1 MDTTMLIPM
10 LERLGWTSLQTVLLV
25 ALVYG
30 LCRALPSLSAATRC
44 RLWWLVSLQAV
55 LGLFWSQPL
64 QLAWLPAPQAVAM
77 TATDVAADIVYPLA
91 PEASAQLLAAMPL
104 PAAEVPAVAWWA
116 VALSALWLSGVLVMA
131 LRTFGEWR
139 RCRALLAA
147 AYPCEDEALVQAL
160 QLASDAHGV
169 RGAPRLWMSTQV
181 EAPQL
186 VGPFRPVLLLPAG
199 DNVLQ
204 GDALDLALTHELQHL
219 QRRDLQ
225 WGLLP
230 ALAQHLFFFHPLLRL
245 SVREYA
251 QAREEAVDAAVV
263 GQHGASRQAYG
274 RLLLQLGVAPQPHL
288 GVASAAPSTT
298 SLKRRLL
305 SLQSHRSCPRLLA
318 VALTAVVVVV
328 GVAPMRL
335 VAAPVPPA
343 PPAPPAAPKAVV
355 PPPPKAPE
363 APPAPASA
371 ARVPAEPVAPAPPA
385 EPADMEEPSGPDDAD
400 AAYVDDAAGMDEDH
414 DGTTTTSSITTYG
427 RLDLGKSPRE
437 AFVLVDGDSTF
448 ANGGMDDVMVAR
460 RQLGKGPAL
469 WFRQGDKRYVVRDPM
484 LIQSLQRAY
493 AGAADLGRQQSE
505 LGRQQSALGRQQGDL
520 GKQMGEMGRL
530 QGEEARRLA
539 LAAAEAA
546 RSAMAA
552 HDINREAA
560 AEAAKAARGATNDA
574 AVAREAAREA
584 AAEARRAM
592 QEVDNET
599 ARAAVSHQFLDRG
612 FVGGPAGEGVQR
624 LRFAF
629 VRGIGHGRWRGIVGG
644 AAAGMTAGGQ
654 GQDGEQDQGIE
665 AHRRAP
671 GVDGGGSVAAAT
683 VRPRQGL
690 LPDQRQR
697 LALALLLVHQSLQ
710 QQGQRHH
717 ILMVVV
723 GHPAQVHRVAAAQE
737 AQPCAGR
744 FRAGQVVLAHYAQ
757 QLALDGGQPAVLP
770 GAAIAATG
778 GVEQVHMVQR
788 GDRIAL
794 ARQPV
799 ARLQQRRI
807 VAAAVVAAEHG
818 GGLQPTG
825 EGGQHRFFRS
835 HGGHQQLADAQAFAT
850 LRAHVPVGRADHEG
864 TRAGATGQAGGLGIK
879 EQQVARSYVLVLA
892 LGEGQ

>member
-77 TATDVAADIVYPLA
+77 TATDVAADLVYPLV
-91 PEASAQLLAAMPL
+91 PEASAQLLATMPMTA
-104 PAAEVPAVAWWA
+104 PDVPAVAWWA
-116 VALSALWLSGVLVMA
+116 VALAALWASGVLLTA
-131 LRTFGEWR
+131 LRTFSEWR

-169 RGAPRLWMSTQV
+169 RPAPRLWMSTQV
-181 EAPQL
+181 DSPQL

-199 DNVLQ
+199 DNALQ

-288 GVASAAPSTT
+288 GVASAAPSAT

-305 SLQSHRSCPRLLA
+305 SLQSRRSCPRLLA
-318 VALTAVVVVV
+318 VALTAIVVVV

-343 PPAPPAAPKAVV
+343 PSAPPAAPKAVV
-355 PPPPKAPE
+355 PT
-363 APPAPASA
+363 PPAPKVPPAPPMSA
-371 ARVPAEPVAPAPPA
+371 RAPAVPVAPAPPA
-385 EPADMEEPSGPDDAD
+385 DFEELSGPDDAD
-400 AAYVDDAAGMDEDH
+400 VAVDVDVDVDPGI
-414 DGTTTTSSITTYG
+414 DGGRSTSRSSSITTYG
-427 RLDLGKSPRE
+427 RLDLGTSPPQ

-448 ANGGMDDVMVAR
+448 ANGGIDDVTLAR
-460 RQLGKGPAL
+460 KQLGKGPAL
-469 WFRQGDKRYVVRDPM
+469 WFRQGSERYIVRDPM

-493 AGAADLGRQQSE
+493 AGASDLGQQQSA
-505 LGRQQSALGRQQGDL
+505 LGRQQSALGRQQSAL

-530 QGEEARRLA
+530 QGEEARRIA
-539 LAAAEAA
+539 LVAVEAA
-546 RSAMAA
+546 RSAMSA

-560 AEAAKAARGATNDA
+560 AEAAKAARGATSDA

-592 QEVDNET
+592 QEARSQAAQSSRTRDMNRLASQQAELASRQAALGSQQAALGERQAQVH
-599 ARAAVSHQFLDRG
+599 ARAAQQAQLVIAR
-612 FVGGPAGEGVQR
+612 
-624 LRFAF
+624 
-629 VRGIGHGRWRGIVGG
+629 
-644 AAAGMTAGGQ
+644 
-654 GQDGEQDQGIE
+654 
-665 AHRRAP
+665 
-671 GVDGGGSVAAAT
+671 
-683 VRPRQGL
+683 
-690 LPDQRQR
+690 
-697 LALALLLVHQSLQ
+697 ALAS
-710 QQGQRHH
+710 GT
-717 ILMVVV
+717 
-723 GHPAQVHRVAAAQE
+723 AE
-737 AQPCAGR
+737 
-744 FRAGQVVLAHYAQ
+744 
-757 QLALDGGQPAVLP
+757 
-770 GAAIAATG
+770 
-778 GVEQVHMVQR
+778 
-788 GDRIAL
+788 
-794 ARQPV
+794 
-799 ARLQQRRI
+799 RL
-807 VAAAVVAAEHG
+807 
-818 GGLQPTG
+818 
-825 EGGQHRFFRS
+825 
-835 HGGHQQLADAQAFAT
+835 
-850 LRAHVPVGRADHEG
+850 
-864 TRAGATGQAGGLGIK
+864 
-879 EQQVARSYVLVLA
+879 
-892 LGEGQ
+892 

>member
-30 LCRALPSLSAATRC
+30 VCRALPSLSAATRC

-77 TATDVAADIVYPLA
+77 SATDVAADMVYPLA
-91 PEASAQLLAAMPL
+91 PEVSAQLLAAMPM
-104 PAAEVPAVAWWA
+104 PAADVPAVAWWA
-116 VALSALWLSGVLVMA
+116 VALAALWLSGVLLMA
-131 LRTFGEWR
+131 WRTFGEWR
-139 RCRALLAA
+139 QCRALLAA
-147 AYPCEDEALVQAL
+147 AYPCQDEALVQAL
-160 QLASDAHGV
+160 QLASEAHGV
-169 RGAPRLWMSTQV
+169 RPAPRLWMSTQV
-181 EAPQL
+181 DSPQL

-199 DNVLQ
+199 DNALQ

-298 SLKRRLL
+298 SLKRRLM
-305 SLQSHRSCPRLLA
+305 SLQPRRACPRILA
-318 VALTAVVVVV
+318 MALTAVVLVV

-355 PPPPKAPE
+355 PPPPKAPK
-363 APPAPASA
+363 APPAPPSS
-371 ARVPAEPVAPAPPA
+371 ARVPAVPVAPAPPA
-385 EPADMEEPSGPDDAD
+385 EPAEVEALSGPDDAD
-400 AAYVDDAAGMDEDH
+400 VAVDVDADVDVDTGMH
-414 DGTTTTSSITTYG
+414 SQHTTSRTTSITTYG
-427 RLDLGKSPRE
+427 RLDLGKSPPQ

-448 ANGGMDDVMVAR
+448 ANGGMDDVTVAR

-484 LIQSLQRAY
+484 LIQTLQRAY
-493 AGAADLGRQQSE
+493 SGAADLGRQQSE
-505 LGRQQSALGRQQGDL
+505 LGRQQSALGRQQSEL

-530 QGEEARRLA
+530 QGEEARRMA

-599 ARAAVSHQFLDRG
+599 ARASHTRG
-612 FVGGPAGEGVQR
+612 
-624 LRFAF
+624 
-629 VRGIGHGRWRGIVGG
+629 
-644 AAAGMTAGGQ
+644 M
-654 GQDGEQDQGIE
+654 
-665 AHRRAP
+665 
-671 GVDGGGSVAAAT
+671 
-683 VRPRQGL
+683 
-690 LPDQRQR
+690 QR
-697 LALALLLVHQSLQ
+697 LASQQSELASRQAALGSQ
-710 QQGQRHH
+710 Q
-717 ILMVVV
+717 
-723 GHPAQVHRVAAAQE
+723 A
-737 AQPCAGR
+737 
-744 FRAGQVVLAHYAQ
+744 
-757 QLALDGGQPAVLP
+757 
-770 GAAIAATG
+770 
-778 GVEQVHMVQR
+778 
-788 GDRIAL
+788 
-794 ARQPV
+794 
-799 ARLQQRRI
+799 
-807 VAAAVVAAEHG
+807 
-818 GGLQPTG
+818 
-825 EGGQHRFFRS
+825 
-835 HGGHQQLADAQAFAT
+835 
-850 LRAHVPVGRADHEG
+850 
-864 TRAGATGQAGGLGIK
+864 
-879 EQQVARSYVLVLA
+879 A
-892 LGEGQ
+892 LGERQARVHEQASRQAQQVIARALASGKAERL

>member
-77 TATDVAADIVYPLA
+77 TATDVAADLVYPLV
-91 PEASAQLLAAMPL
+91 PEASAELLATMPMTA
-104 PAAEVPAVAWWA
+104 PDVPAVAWWA
-116 VALSALWLSGVLVMA
+116 VALAALWASGVLLTA
-131 LRTFGEWR
+131 LRTFSEWR

-169 RGAPRLWMSTQV
+169 RPAPRLWMSTQV
-181 EAPQL
+181 DSPQL

-199 DNVLQ
+199 DNALQ

-288 GVASAAPSTT
+288 GVASAAPSAT

-305 SLQSHRSCPRLLA
+305 SLQSRRSCPRLLA
-318 VALTAVVVVV
+318 VALTAIVVVV

-343 PPAPPAAPKAVV
+343 PSAPPAAPKAVV
-355 PPPPKAPE
+355 PTPPAKV
-363 APPAPASA
+363 PPAPPMSA
-371 ARVPAEPVAPAPPA
+371 RAPAVPVAPAPPA
-385 EPADMEEPSGPDDAD
+385 EPADVEELSGPDDAD
-400 AAYVDDAAGMDEDH
+400 VAVDVDVDVDPGI
-414 DGTTTTSSITTYG
+414 DGGRSTSRSSSITTYG
-427 RLDLGKSPRE
+427 RLDLGTSPPQ

-448 ANGGMDDVMVAR
+448 ANGGIDDVTLAR
-460 RQLGKGPAL
+460 KQLGKGPAL
-469 WFRQGDKRYVVRDPM
+469 WFRQGSERYIVRDPM

-493 AGAADLGRQQSE
+493 AGASDLGQQQSA
-505 LGRQQSALGRQQGDL
+505 LGRQQSALGRQQSAL

-530 QGEEARRLA
+530 QGEEARRIA
-539 LAAAEAA
+539 LVAVEAA
-546 RSAMAA
+546 RSAMSA

-560 AEAAKAARGATNDA
+560 AEAAKAARGATSDA

-592 QEVDNET
+592 QEARSQAAQSSRTRDMNRLASQQAELASRQAALGSQQAALGERQAQVH
-599 ARAAVSHQFLDRG
+599 ARAAQQAQLVIAR
-612 FVGGPAGEGVQR
+612 
-624 LRFAF
+624 
-629 VRGIGHGRWRGIVGG
+629 
-644 AAAGMTAGGQ
+644 
-654 GQDGEQDQGIE
+654 
-665 AHRRAP
+665 
-671 GVDGGGSVAAAT
+671 
-683 VRPRQGL
+683 
-690 LPDQRQR
+690 
-697 LALALLLVHQSLQ
+697 ALAS
-710 QQGQRHH
+710 GK
-717 ILMVVV
+717 
-723 GHPAQVHRVAAAQE
+723 AE
-737 AQPCAGR
+737 
-744 FRAGQVVLAHYAQ
+744 
-757 QLALDGGQPAVLP
+757 
-770 GAAIAATG
+770 
-778 GVEQVHMVQR
+778 
-788 GDRIAL
+788 
-794 ARQPV
+794 
-799 ARLQQRRI
+799 RL
-807 VAAAVVAAEHG
+807 
-818 GGLQPTG
+818 
-825 EGGQHRFFRS
+825 
-835 HGGHQQLADAQAFAT
+835 
-850 LRAHVPVGRADHEG
+850 
-864 TRAGATGQAGGLGIK
+864 
-879 EQQVARSYVLVLA
+879 
-892 LGEGQ
+892 

>member
-30 LCRALPSLSAATRC
+30 VCRALPSLSAATRC

-77 TATDVAADIVYPLA
+77 SATDVAADMVYPLA
-91 PEASAQLLAAMPL
+91 PEASAQLLAAMPM
-104 PAAEVPAVAWWA
+104 PAADVPAVAWWA
-116 VALSALWLSGVLVMA
+116 VALATLWMSGVLLMA

-169 RGAPRLWMSTQV
+169 RPAPRLWMSTQV
-181 EAPQL
+181 DAPQL

-199 DNVLQ
+199 DNALQ

-288 GVASAAPSTT
+288 GVASAAPDTT

-305 SLQSHRSCPRLLA
+305 SLQSRRSCPRILA
-318 VALTAVVVVV
+318 MALTAMVLVV

-343 PPAPPAAPKAVV
+343 PPAPPAAPKVV
-355 PPPPKAPE
+355 PPPPPKAPK
-363 APPAPASA
+363 APPAPPSS
-371 ARVPAEPVAPAPPA
+371 ARVPAVPVAPAPPA
-385 EPADMEEPSGPDDAD
+385 EPADVEALSGPDDAD
-400 AAYVDDAAGMDEDH
+400 VAVDVDADVDVDTGMHSEH
-414 DGTTTTSSITTYG
+414 TTSRTTSITTYG
-427 RLDLGKSPRE
+427 RLDLGKSPPE

-448 ANGGMDDVMVAR
+448 ANGGMDDVTVAR

-469 WFRQGDKRYVVRDPM
+469 WFRKGDKRYVVRDPM
-484 LIQSLQRAY
+484 MIQSLQRAY
-493 AGAADLGRQQSE
+493 SGAADLGRQQSE
-505 LGRQQSALGRQQGDL
+505 LGRQQSALGRQQGEL
-520 GKQMGEMGRL
+520 GRQMGEMGRL
-530 QGEEARRLA
+530 QGEEARRMA

-560 AEAAKAARGATNDA
+560 AEAAKAAPGATNDA
-574 AVAREAAREA
+574 AIAREA

-599 ARAAVSHQFLDRG
+599 ARATHTRG
-612 FVGGPAGEGVQR
+612 
-624 LRFAF
+624 
-629 VRGIGHGRWRGIVGG
+629 
-644 AAAGMTAGGQ
+644 M
-654 GQDGEQDQGIE
+654 
-665 AHRRAP
+665 
-671 GVDGGGSVAAAT
+671 
-683 VRPRQGL
+683 
-690 LPDQRQR
+690 QR
-697 LALALLLVHQSLQ
+697 LASQQSELASRQ
-710 QQGQRHH
+710 
-717 ILMVVV
+717 
-723 GHPAQVHRVAAAQE
+723 AAL
-737 AQPCAGR
+737 GS
-744 FRAGQVVLAHYAQ
+744 
-757 QLALDGGQPAVLP
+757 
-770 GAAIAATG
+770 
-778 GVEQVHMVQR
+778 
-788 GDRIAL
+788 
-794 ARQPV
+794 RQ
-799 ARLQQRRI
+799 A
-807 VAAAVVAAEHG
+807 
-818 GGLQPTG
+818 
-825 EGGQHRFFRS
+825 
-835 HGGHQQLADAQAFAT
+835 
-850 LRAHVPVGRADHEG
+850 
-864 TRAGATGQAGGLGIK
+864 
-879 EQQVARSYVLVLA
+879 A
-892 LGEGQ
+892 LGERQARVHEQASRQAQQVIARALASGKAERL

>member
-30 LCRALPSLSAATRC
+30 LCRVLPSLSAATRC

-55 LGLFWSQPL
+55 VGLFWSQPL
-64 QLAWLPAPQAVAM
+64 QLAWLPAPQSVAM
-77 TATDVAADIVYPLA
+77 TTTEVMTETLHPLA
-91 PEASAQLLAAMPL
+91 PEASAQLLAAMPM
-104 PAAEVPAVAWWA
+104 PAADVPAVAWWA
-116 VALSALWLSGVLVMA
+116 VALAALWVSGVLLMA

-147 AYPCEDEALVQAL
+147 AYPCQDEALVQAL

-169 RGAPRLWMSTQV
+169 RPAPRLWMSTQV
-181 EAPQL
+181 DSPQL

-199 DNVLQ
+199 DNALQ

-305 SLQSHRSCPRLLA
+305 SLQPRRACPRLLA
-318 VALTAVVVVV
+318 MALTAAVVVV

-343 PPAPPAAPKAVV
+343 PPAPPAAPTAA
-355 PPPPKAPE
+355 PPLPPKAPK
-363 APPAPASA
+363 APPAPPSSA
-371 ARVPAEPVAPAPPA
+371 RLPAVPVAPAPPVAPAGA
-385 EPADMEEPSGPDDAD
+385 EEVSGPDDAD
-400 AAYVDDAAGMDEDH
+400 VAVDVDADVDVDTGMDA
-414 DGTTTTSSITTYG
+414 GRTTSRMSSITTYG
-427 RLDLGKSPRE
+427 RLDLGQSPSQ

-448 ANGGMDDVMVAR
+448 ANGGIDDVTLAR
-460 RQLGKGPAL
+460 KQLGKGPAL
-469 WFRQGDKRYVVRDPM
+469 WFRQGDKRYIVRDPM

-505 LGRQQSALGRQQGDL
+505 LGRQQSALGRQQSEL
-520 GKQMGEMGRL
+520 GQQLGEMGRM
-530 QGEEARRLA
+530 QGEEARRMA
-539 LAAAEAA
+539 MAAAEAA
-546 RSAMAA
+546 RSAMSA

-592 QEVDNET
+592 QE
-599 ARAAVSHQFLDRG
+599 ARSEAAQSTRTRD
-612 FVGGPAGEGVQR
+612 
-624 LRFAF
+624 
-629 VRGIGHGRWRGIVGG
+629 
-644 AAAGMTAGGQ
+644 M
-654 GQDGEQDQGIE
+654 
-665 AHRRAP
+665 
-671 GVDGGGSVAAAT
+671 S
-683 VRPRQGL
+683 
-690 LPDQRQR
+690 R
-697 LALALLLVHQSLQ
+697 LASQQAELSSRQAALGSQ
-710 QQGQRHH
+710 Q
-717 ILMVVV
+717 
-723 GHPAQVHRVAAAQE
+723 A
-737 AQPCAGR
+737 
-744 FRAGQVVLAHYAQ
+744 
-757 QLALDGGQPAVLP
+757 
-770 GAAIAATG
+770 
-778 GVEQVHMVQR
+778 
-788 GDRIAL
+788 
-794 ARQPV
+794 
-799 ARLQQRRI
+799 
-807 VAAAVVAAEHG
+807 
-818 GGLQPTG
+818 
-825 EGGQHRFFRS
+825 
-835 HGGHQQLADAQAFAT
+835 
-850 LRAHVPVGRADHEG
+850 
-864 TRAGATGQAGGLGIK
+864 
-879 EQQVARSYVLVLA
+879 A
-892 LGEGQ
+892 LGERQARLHTQASQQAQQVIARALASGKAERL

>member
-1 MDTTMLIPM
+1 MDTTMLIPL

-30 LCRALPSLSAATRC
+30 VCRALPSLSAATRC

-77 TATDVAADIVYPLA
+77 TATDVAADLVYPLA
-91 PEASAQLLAAMPL
+91 PEASAQLLATMPV
-104 PAAEVPAVAWWA
+104 PAANVPAVAWWA
-116 VALSALWLSGVLVMA
+116 VALAALWASGVLLMA

-169 RGAPRLWMSTQV
+169 RPAPRLWMSAQV
-181 EAPQL
+181 DAPQL

-199 DNVLQ
+199 DNALQ

-288 GVASAAPSTT
+288 GVASAAPNTT

-305 SLQSHRSCPRLLA
+305 SLQPRRACPRILA
-318 VALTAVVVVV
+318 MALTAVVVLV

-355 PPPPKAPE
+355 PPPPKAPN
-363 APPAPASA
+363 APPAAPSA
-371 ARVPAEPVAPAPPA
+371 ARVPAVPVAPAPPA
-385 EPADMEEPSGPDDAD
+385 EPADVEALSGPDDAD
-400 AAYVDDAAGMDEDH
+400 VAVDVDVDVDTDMHSEH
-414 DGTTTTSSITTYG
+414 STSHTTSITTYG
-427 RLDLGKSPRE
+427 RLDLGKSPLQ
-437 AFVLVDGDSTF
+437 AYVLVDGDSTF
-448 ANGGMDDVMVAR
+448 ANGGIDDVTVAR

-484 LIQSLQRAY
+484 LIQTLQRAY
-493 AGAADLGRQQSE
+493 SGAADLGRQQSE
-505 LGRQQSALGRQQGDL
+505 LGRQQSALGREQGEL
-520 GKQMGEMGRL
+520 GRQMGEMGRL
-530 QGEEARRLA
+530 QGEESRRLA
-539 LAAAEAA
+539 LAAAEVA

-560 AEAAKAARGATNDA
+560 AEAAKAARGATSDL

-592 QEVDNET
+592 QE
-599 ARAAVSHQFLDRG
+599 ARSEAAQS
-612 FVGGPAGEGVQR
+612 
-624 LRFAF
+624 
-629 VRGIGHGRWRGIVGG
+629 GRTRD
-644 AAAGMTAGGQ
+644 M
-654 GQDGEQDQGIE
+654 
-665 AHRRAP
+665 
-671 GVDGGGSVAAAT
+671 
-683 VRPRQGL
+683 
-690 LPDQRQR
+690 QR
-697 LALALLLVHQSLQ
+697 LASQQSELASRQAALGSQ
-710 QQGQRHH
+710 Q
-717 ILMVVV
+717 
-723 GHPAQVHRVAAAQE
+723 A
-737 AQPCAGR
+737 
-744 FRAGQVVLAHYAQ
+744 
-757 QLALDGGQPAVLP
+757 
-770 GAAIAATG
+770 
-778 GVEQVHMVQR
+778 
-788 GDRIAL
+788 
-794 ARQPV
+794 
-799 ARLQQRRI
+799 
-807 VAAAVVAAEHG
+807 
-818 GGLQPTG
+818 
-825 EGGQHRFFRS
+825 
-835 HGGHQQLADAQAFAT
+835 
-850 LRAHVPVGRADHEG
+850 
-864 TRAGATGQAGGLGIK
+864 
-879 EQQVARSYVLVLA
+879 A
-892 LGEGQ
+892 LGERQARVHAQASQQAQQVIARALASGKAERL

>member
-64 QLAWLPAPQAVAM
+64 QLPWLPAPQAVAM
-77 TATDVAADIVYPLA
+77 TATDVAADMVYPLA
-91 PEASAQLLAAMPL
+91 PEASAQLLAAMPM
-104 PAAEVPAVAWWA
+104 PAADVPAVAWWA
-116 VALSALWLSGVLVMA
+116 VALAALWASGVLLMA
-131 LRTFGEWR
+131 LRTLGEWR

-169 RGAPRLWMSTQV
+169 RPAPRLWMSTQV
-181 EAPQL
+181 DAPQL

-199 DNVLQ
+199 DNALQ

-263 GQHGASRQAYG
+263 RQHGASRQAYG

-305 SLQSHRSCPRLLA
+305 SLQSPRSCPRLLA
-318 VALTAVVVVV
+318 VALTAAVVVV

-343 PPAPPAAPKAVV
+343 PSAPPAAPKAVV
-355 PPPPKAPE
+355 PT
-363 APPAPASA
+363 PPAPK
-371 ARVPAEPVAPAPPA
+371 VPPAPPMSSRAPALPVAPAPPA
-385 EPADMEEPSGPDDAD
+385 EPADVEELSGPDDAD
-400 AAYVDDAAGMDEDH
+400 VAVDVDVDVDPGI
-414 DGTTTTSSITTYG
+414 DGGRSTSRSSSITTYG

-448 ANGGMDDVMVAR
+448 ANGGMDDVTVAR

-493 AGAADLGRQQSE
+493 SGAAELGRQQSE
-505 LGRQQSALGRQQGDL
+505 LGRQQSALGRQQGEL
-520 GKQMGEMGRL
+520 GRQMGEMSRL
-530 QGEEARRLA
+530 QGEESRRIA
-539 LAAAEAA
+539 LIAAEAA
-546 RSAMAA
+546 RNAMAA

-560 AEAAKAARGATNDA
+560 AEAAKAARGATSDM

-584 AAEARRAM
+584 AAVARRAM
-592 QEVDNET
+592 QE
-599 ARAAVSHQFLDRG
+599 ARSEAAQS
-612 FVGGPAGEGVQR
+612 
-624 LRFAF
+624 
-629 VRGIGHGRWRGIVGG
+629 GRTRD
-644 AAAGMTAGGQ
+644 M
-654 GQDGEQDQGIE
+654 
-665 AHRRAP
+665 
-671 GVDGGGSVAAAT
+671 
-683 VRPRQGL
+683 
-690 LPDQRQR
+690 QR
-697 LALALLLVHQSLQ
+697 LASQQSELASRQAALGSQ
-710 QQGQRHH
+710 Q
-717 ILMVVV
+717 
-723 GHPAQVHRVAAAQE
+723 A
-737 AQPCAGR
+737 
-744 FRAGQVVLAHYAQ
+744 
-757 QLALDGGQPAVLP
+757 
-770 GAAIAATG
+770 
-778 GVEQVHMVQR
+778 
-788 GDRIAL
+788 
-794 ARQPV
+794 
-799 ARLQQRRI
+799 
-807 VAAAVVAAEHG
+807 
-818 GGLQPTG
+818 
-825 EGGQHRFFRS
+825 
-835 HGGHQQLADAQAFAT
+835 
-850 LRAHVPVGRADHEG
+850 
-864 TRAGATGQAGGLGIK
+864 
-879 EQQVARSYVLVLA
+879 A
-892 LGEGQ
+892 LGERQARVHAQASQQAQQVIARALASGKAERL

>member
-30 LCRALPSLSAATRC
+30 VCRALPSLSAATRC

-77 TATDVAADIVYPLA
+77 SATDVAADMVYPLA
-91 PEASAQLLAAMPL
+91 PEASAQLLAAMPM
-104 PAAEVPAVAWWA
+104 PAADVPAVAWWA
-116 VALSALWLSGVLVMA
+116 VALATLWMSGVLLMA

-147 AYPCEDEALVQAL
+147 ACPCEDEALVQAL

-169 RGAPRLWMSTQV
+169 RPAPRLWMSTQV
-181 EAPQL
+181 DAPQL

-199 DNVLQ
+199 DNALQ

-288 GVASAAPSTT
+288 GVASAAPDTT

-305 SLQSHRSCPRLLA
+305 SLQSRRSCPRILA
-318 VALTAVVVVV
+318 MALTAVVLVV

-343 PPAPPAAPKAVV
+343 PPAPPAAPNVV
-355 PPPPKAPE
+355 PPPPPKAPK
-363 APPAPASA
+363 APPAPPSS
-371 ARVPAEPVAPAPPA
+371 ARVPAVPVAPAPPA
-385 EPADMEEPSGPDDAD
+385 EPADVEALSGPDDAD
-400 AAYVDDAAGMDEDH
+400 VAVDVDADVDVDTGMHSEH
-414 DGTTTTSSITTYG
+414 TTSRTTSITTYG
-427 RLDLGKSPRE
+427 RLDLGKSPPE

-448 ANGGMDDVMVAR
+448 ANGGMDDVTVAR

-469 WFRQGDKRYVVRDPM
+469 WFRKGDKRYVVRDPM
-484 LIQSLQRAY
+484 MIQSLQRAY
-493 AGAADLGRQQSE
+493 SGAADLGRQQSE
-505 LGRQQSALGRQQGDL
+505 LGRQQSALGRQQGEL
-520 GKQMGEMGRL
+520 GRQMGEMGRL
-530 QGEEARRLA
+530 QGEEARRMA

-546 RSAMAA
+546 RSAVAA

-574 AVAREAAREA
+574 AIAREAAREA

-599 ARAAVSHQFLDRG
+599 ARATHTRG
-612 FVGGPAGEGVQR
+612 
-624 LRFAF
+624 
-629 VRGIGHGRWRGIVGG
+629 
-644 AAAGMTAGGQ
+644 M
-654 GQDGEQDQGIE
+654 
-665 AHRRAP
+665 
-671 GVDGGGSVAAAT
+671 
-683 VRPRQGL
+683 
-690 LPDQRQR
+690 QR
-697 LALALLLVHQSLQ
+697 LASQQSELASRQ
-710 QQGQRHH
+710 
-717 ILMVVV
+717 
-723 GHPAQVHRVAAAQE
+723 AAL
-737 AQPCAGR
+737 GS
-744 FRAGQVVLAHYAQ
+744 
-757 QLALDGGQPAVLP
+757 
-770 GAAIAATG
+770 
-778 GVEQVHMVQR
+778 
-788 GDRIAL
+788 
-794 ARQPV
+794 RQ
-799 ARLQQRRI
+799 A
-807 VAAAVVAAEHG
+807 
-818 GGLQPTG
+818 
-825 EGGQHRFFRS
+825 
-835 HGGHQQLADAQAFAT
+835 
-850 LRAHVPVGRADHEG
+850 
-864 TRAGATGQAGGLGIK
+864 
-879 EQQVARSYVLVLA
+879 A
-892 LGEGQ
+892 LGERQARVHEQASRQAQQVIARALASGKAERL

>member
-30 LCRALPSLSAATRC
+30 LCRVLPSLSAATRC

-55 LGLFWSQPL
+55 VGLFWSQPL
-64 QLAWLPAPQAVAM
+64 QLAWLPAPQSVAM
-77 TATDVAADIVYPLA
+77 TTTEVMTETLHPLA
-91 PEASAQLLAAMPL
+91 PEASAQLLAAMPM
-104 PAAEVPAVAWWA
+104 PAADVPAVAWWA
-116 VALSALWLSGVLVMA
+116 VVLAALWASGVLLMA

-147 AYPCEDEALVQAL
+147 AYPCQDEALVQAL

-169 RGAPRLWMSTQV
+169 RPAPRLWMSTQV
-181 EAPQL
+181 DSPQL

-199 DNVLQ
+199 DNALQ

-305 SLQSHRSCPRLLA
+305 SLQPRRACPRLLA
-318 VALTAVVVVV
+318 MALTAAVVVV

-343 PPAPPAAPKAVV
+343 PPAPPAAPTAA
-355 PPPPKAPE
+355 PPLPPKAPK
-363 APPAPASA
+363 APPAPPSSA
-371 ARVPAEPVAPAPPA
+371 RLPAVPVAPAPPVAPAGA
-385 EPADMEEPSGPDDAD
+385 EEVSGPDDAD
-400 AAYVDDAAGMDEDH
+400 VAVDVDADVDVDTGMDA
-414 DGTTTTSSITTYG
+414 GRTTSRMSSITTYG
-427 RLDLGKSPRE
+427 RLDLGQSPSQ

-448 ANGGMDDVMVAR
+448 ANGGIDDVTLAR
-460 RQLGKGPAL
+460 KQLGKGPAL
-469 WFRQGDKRYVVRDPM
+469 WFRQGDKRYIVRDPM

-505 LGRQQSALGRQQGDL
+505 LGRQQSALGRQQSEL
-520 GKQMGEMGRL
+520 GQQLGEMGRM
-530 QGEEARRLA
+530 QGEEARRMA
-539 LAAAEAA
+539 MAAAEAA
-546 RSAMAA
+546 RSAMSA

-592 QEVDNET
+592 QE
-599 ARAAVSHQFLDRG
+599 ARSEAAQSTRTRD
-612 FVGGPAGEGVQR
+612 
-624 LRFAF
+624 
-629 VRGIGHGRWRGIVGG
+629 
-644 AAAGMTAGGQ
+644 M
-654 GQDGEQDQGIE
+654 
-665 AHRRAP
+665 
-671 GVDGGGSVAAAT
+671 S
-683 VRPRQGL
+683 
-690 LPDQRQR
+690 R
-697 LALALLLVHQSLQ
+697 LASQQAELSSRQAALGSQ
-710 QQGQRHH
+710 Q
-717 ILMVVV
+717 
-723 GHPAQVHRVAAAQE
+723 A
-737 AQPCAGR
+737 
-744 FRAGQVVLAHYAQ
+744 
-757 QLALDGGQPAVLP
+757 
-770 GAAIAATG
+770 
-778 GVEQVHMVQR
+778 
-788 GDRIAL
+788 
-794 ARQPV
+794 
-799 ARLQQRRI
+799 
-807 VAAAVVAAEHG
+807 
-818 GGLQPTG
+818 
-825 EGGQHRFFRS
+825 
-835 HGGHQQLADAQAFAT
+835 
-850 LRAHVPVGRADHEG
+850 
-864 TRAGATGQAGGLGIK
+864 
-879 EQQVARSYVLVLA
+879 A
-892 LGEGQ
+892 LGERQARLHTQASQQAQQVIARALASGKAERL

>member
-1 MDTTMLIPM
+1 MDTTILIPM

-30 LCRALPSLSAATRC
+30 VCRALPSLSAATRC

-77 TATDVAADIVYPLA
+77 TATDVAADLVYPLA
-91 PEASAQLLAAMPL
+91 PEASAQLLATMPMTA
-104 PAAEVPAVAWWA
+104 PDMPTVAWWA
-116 VALSALWLSGVLVMA
+116 VALAALWLSGVLLMA

-147 AYPCEDEALVQAL
+147 AHPCNDEALVQAL

-169 RGAPRLWMSTQV
+169 RPAPRLWMSTQV
-181 EAPQL
+181 DSPQL

-199 DNVLQ
+199 DNALQ

-305 SLQSHRSCPRLLA
+305 SLQPRRACPRLLA
-318 VALTAVVVVV
+318 MALTVAVVVV

-343 PPAPPAAPKAVV
+343 PPAPPAAPTAA
-355 PPPPKAPE
+355 PPLPPKAPK
-363 APPAPASA
+363 APPAPPSSA
-371 ARVPAEPVAPAPPA
+371 RLPAVPVAPAPPA
-385 EPADMEEPSGPDDAD
+385 APAGAEEISGPDDAD
-400 AAYVDDAAGMDEDH
+400 VAADVEADVDVDTGMEGGH
-414 DGTTTTSSITTYG
+414 TTSHTSSITTYG
-427 RLDLGKSPRE
+427 RLDLGQSPPQ

-448 ANGGMDDVMVAR
+448 ANGGMDDVTVAR

-469 WFRQGDKRYVVRDPM
+469 WFRQGDKRYIVRDPM

-493 AGAADLGRQQSE
+493 AGAVDLGRQQSE
-505 LGRQQSALGRQQGDL
+505 LGRQQSALGRQQSDL
-520 GKQMGEMGRL
+520 GKQMGEIGRL
-530 QGEEARRLA
+530 QGEEARRMG

-574 AVAREAAREA
+574 VVAREAAREA
-584 AAEARRAM
+584 AAQARRAM
-592 QEVDNET
+592 QDVDKET
-599 ARAAVSHQFLDRG
+599 ARASHTRD
-612 FVGGPAGEGVQR
+612 
-624 LRFAF
+624 
-629 VRGIGHGRWRGIVGG
+629 
-644 AAAGMTAGGQ
+644 M
-654 GQDGEQDQGIE
+654 
-665 AHRRAP
+665 
-671 GVDGGGSVAAAT
+671 
-683 VRPRQGL
+683 
-690 LPDQRQR
+690 QR
-697 LALALLLVHQSLQ
+697 LASQQSELASRQAALGSQ
-710 QQGQRHH
+710 Q
-717 ILMVVV
+717 
-723 GHPAQVHRVAAAQE
+723 A
-737 AQPCAGR
+737 
-744 FRAGQVVLAHYAQ
+744 
-757 QLALDGGQPAVLP
+757 
-770 GAAIAATG
+770 
-778 GVEQVHMVQR
+778 
-788 GDRIAL
+788 
-794 ARQPV
+794 
-799 ARLQQRRI
+799 
-807 VAAAVVAAEHG
+807 
-818 GGLQPTG
+818 
-825 EGGQHRFFRS
+825 
-835 HGGHQQLADAQAFAT
+835 
-850 LRAHVPVGRADHEG
+850 
-864 TRAGATGQAGGLGIK
+864 
-879 EQQVARSYVLVLA
+879 A
-892 LGEGQ
+892 LGERQARLHAQASQRAQQVIARALASGKAERL

>member
-30 LCRALPSLSAATRC
+30 VCRALPSLSAATRC

-77 TATDVAADIVYPLA
+77 SATDVAADMVYPLA
-91 PEASAQLLAAMPL
+91 PEASAQLLAAMPM
-104 PAAEVPAVAWWA
+104 PAADVPAVAWWA
-116 VALSALWLSGVLVMA
+116 VALATLWMSGVLLMA

-169 RGAPRLWMSTQV
+169 RPAPRLWMSTQV
-181 EAPQL
+181 DAPQL

-199 DNVLQ
+199 DNALQ

-288 GVASAAPSTT
+288 GVASAAPDTT

-305 SLQSHRSCPRLLA
+305 SLQSRRSCPRILA
-318 VALTAVVVVV
+318 MALTAVVLVV

-343 PPAPPAAPKAVV
+343 PPAPPAAPKVV
-355 PPPPKAPE
+355 PPPPPKAPK
-363 APPAPASA
+363 APPAPPSS
-371 ARVPAEPVAPAPPA
+371 ARVPAVPVSPAPPA
-385 EPADMEEPSGPDDAD
+385 EPADVEALSGPDDAD
-400 AAYVDDAAGMDEDH
+400 VAVDVDADVDVDTGMHSEH
-414 DGTTTTSSITTYG
+414 TTSRTTSITTYG
-427 RLDLGKSPRE
+427 RLDLGKSPPE

-448 ANGGMDDVMVAR
+448 ANGGMDDVTVAR

-469 WFRQGDKRYVVRDPM
+469 WFRKGDKRYVVRDPM
-484 LIQSLQRAY
+484 MIQSLQRAY
-493 AGAADLGRQQSE
+493 SGAADLGRQQSE
-505 LGRQQSALGRQQGDL
+505 LGRQQSALGRKQGEL
-520 GKQMGEMGRL
+520 GRQMGEMGRL
-530 QGEEARRLA
+530 QGEEARRMA

-546 RSAMAA
+546 RSAVAA

-574 AVAREAAREA
+574 AIAREAAREA

-599 ARAAVSHQFLDRG
+599 ARASR
-612 FVGGPAGEGVQR
+612 
-624 LRFAF
+624 
-629 VRGIGHGRWRGIVGG
+629 
-644 AAAGMTAGGQ
+644 T
-654 GQDGEQDQGIE
+654 
-665 AHRRAP
+665 RAM
-671 GVDGGGSVAAAT
+671 
-683 VRPRQGL
+683 
-690 LPDQRQR
+690 QR
-697 LALALLLVHQSLQ
+697 LASQQSELASRQAALGSQ
-710 QQGQRHH
+710 Q
-717 ILMVVV
+717 
-723 GHPAQVHRVAAAQE
+723 A
-737 AQPCAGR
+737 
-744 FRAGQVVLAHYAQ
+744 
-757 QLALDGGQPAVLP
+757 
-770 GAAIAATG
+770 
-778 GVEQVHMVQR
+778 
-788 GDRIAL
+788 
-794 ARQPV
+794 
-799 ARLQQRRI
+799 
-807 VAAAVVAAEHG
+807 
-818 GGLQPTG
+818 
-825 EGGQHRFFRS
+825 
-835 HGGHQQLADAQAFAT
+835 
-850 LRAHVPVGRADHEG
+850 
-864 TRAGATGQAGGLGIK
+864 
-879 EQQVARSYVLVLA
+879 A
-892 LGEGQ
+892 LGERQARAHEQASRQAQQVIARALASGKAERL

>member
-30 LCRALPSLSAATRC
+30 VCRALPSLAAATRC

-77 TATDVAADIVYPLA
+77 TATDVAADLVYPLA
-91 PEASAQLLAAMPL
+91 PEASAQLLATMPM

-116 VALSALWLSGVLVMA
+116 VALAALWASGVLLMA

-169 RGAPRLWMSTQV
+169 RPAPRLWMSAQV
-181 EAPQL
+181 DAPQL

-199 DNVLQ
+199 DNALQ

-288 GVASAAPSTT
+288 GVASAAPSTS

-305 SLQSHRSCPRLLA
+305 SLQPRRACPRILA
-318 VALTAVVVVV
+318 MALTAAVVVV

-343 PPAPPAAPKAVV
+343 PPVPPAAPKAVV

-371 ARVPAEPVAPAPPA
+371 ARVPAVPVAPAPPA

-400 AAYVDDAAGMDEDH
+400 VAVDVDVDVAPGI
-414 DGTTTTSSITTYG
+414 DGGRSTSRSSSITTYG
-427 RLDLGKSPRE
+427 RLDLGTSPPQ

-448 ANGGMDDVMVAR
+448 ANGGIDDVTLAR
-460 RQLGKGPAL
+460 KQLGKGPAL
-469 WFRQGDKRYVVRDPM
+469 WFRQGSERYIVRDPM

-493 AGAADLGRQQSE
+493 AGASDLGQQQSA
-505 LGRQQSALGRQQGDL
+505 LGRQQSALGRQQSAL

-530 QGEEARRLA
+530 QGEEARRIA
-539 LAAAEAA
+539 LVAVEAA
-546 RSAMAA
+546 RSAMSA

-560 AEAAKAARGATNDA
+560 AEAAKAARGATSDA

-592 QEVDNET
+592 QEARSQAAQSSRTRDMNRLASQQAELASRQAALGSQQAALGERQAQVH
-599 ARAAVSHQFLDRG
+599 ARAAQQAQLVIAR
-612 FVGGPAGEGVQR
+612 
-624 LRFAF
+624 
-629 VRGIGHGRWRGIVGG
+629 
-644 AAAGMTAGGQ
+644 
-654 GQDGEQDQGIE
+654 
-665 AHRRAP
+665 
-671 GVDGGGSVAAAT
+671 
-683 VRPRQGL
+683 
-690 LPDQRQR
+690 
-697 LALALLLVHQSLQ
+697 ALAS
-710 QQGQRHH
+710 GK
-717 ILMVVV
+717 
-723 GHPAQVHRVAAAQE
+723 AE
-737 AQPCAGR
+737 
-744 FRAGQVVLAHYAQ
+744 
-757 QLALDGGQPAVLP
+757 
-770 GAAIAATG
+770 
-778 GVEQVHMVQR
+778 
-788 GDRIAL
+788 
-794 ARQPV
+794 
-799 ARLQQRRI
+799 RL
-807 VAAAVVAAEHG
+807 
-818 GGLQPTG
+818 
-825 EGGQHRFFRS
+825 
-835 HGGHQQLADAQAFAT
+835 
-850 LRAHVPVGRADHEG
+850 
-864 TRAGATGQAGGLGIK
+864 
-879 EQQVARSYVLVLA
+879 
-892 LGEGQ
+892 

>member
-30 LCRALPSLSAATRC
+30 VCRALPSLSAATRC

-64 QLAWLPAPQAVAM
+64 QLAWLPAPQAAAM
-77 TATDVAADIVYPLA
+77 SATDVAAEMVYPLA
-91 PEASAQLLAAMPL
+91 PEASAQLLAAMPM
-104 PAAEVPAVAWWA
+104 PAADVPAVAWWA
-116 VALSALWLSGVLVMA
+116 VVLAALWMSGVVLMV

-147 AYPCEDEALVQAL
+147 AYPCEDQALVQAL

-169 RGAPRLWMSTQV
+169 RPAPRLWMSAQV
-181 EAPQL
+181 DAPQL

-199 DNVLQ
+199 DNALQ

-305 SLQSHRSCPRLLA
+305 SLQPRRACPRILA
-318 VALTAVVVVV
+318 MALTAAVVLV

-355 PPPPKAPE
+355 PPPPKAPP
-363 APPAPASA
+363 APPSA
-371 ARVPAEPVAPAPPA
+371 ARVPAVPVAPAPPA
-385 EPADMEEPSGPDDAD
+385 EPADVEALSGPDDAD
-400 AAYVDDAAGMDEDH
+400 VAVDVDADVDVDTGMH
-414 DGTTTTSSITTYG
+414 SQHSTSRTTSITTYG
-427 RLDLGKSPRE
+427 RLDLSKSPPE

-448 ANGGMDDVMVAR
+448 ANGGMDDVTVAR

-484 LIQSLQRAY
+484 LIQTLQRAY
-493 AGAADLGRQQSE
+493 SGAADLGRQQSE
-505 LGRQQSALGRQQGDL
+505 LGRQQSALGREQGEL
-520 GKQMGEMGRL
+520 GRQMGEMGRL
-530 QGEEARRLA
+530 QGEESRRLA
-539 LAAAEAA
+539 LAAAEVA

-560 AEAAKAARGATNDA
+560 AEAAKAARGATSDM
-574 AVAREAAREA
+574 AVASEAAREA

-592 QEVDNET
+592 QE
-599 ARAAVSHQFLDRG
+599 ARSEAAQS
-612 FVGGPAGEGVQR
+612 
-624 LRFAF
+624 
-629 VRGIGHGRWRGIVGG
+629 GRTRD
-644 AAAGMTAGGQ
+644 M
-654 GQDGEQDQGIE
+654 
-665 AHRRAP
+665 
-671 GVDGGGSVAAAT
+671 
-683 VRPRQGL
+683 
-690 LPDQRQR
+690 QR
-697 LALALLLVHQSLQ
+697 LASQQSELASRQAALGSQ
-710 QQGQRHH
+710 Q
-717 ILMVVV
+717 
-723 GHPAQVHRVAAAQE
+723 A
-737 AQPCAGR
+737 
-744 FRAGQVVLAHYAQ
+744 
-757 QLALDGGQPAVLP
+757 
-770 GAAIAATG
+770 
-778 GVEQVHMVQR
+778 
-788 GDRIAL
+788 
-794 ARQPV
+794 
-799 ARLQQRRI
+799 
-807 VAAAVVAAEHG
+807 
-818 GGLQPTG
+818 
-825 EGGQHRFFRS
+825 
-835 HGGHQQLADAQAFAT
+835 
-850 LRAHVPVGRADHEG
+850 
-864 TRAGATGQAGGLGIK
+864 
-879 EQQVARSYVLVLA
+879 A
-892 LGEGQ
+892 LGERQARVHAQASQQAQQVIARALASGKAERL

>member
-1 MDTTMLIPM
+1 MDTTMLIPL

-30 LCRALPSLSAATRC
+30 VCRALPSLSAATRC

-77 TATDVAADIVYPLA
+77 TATDVAADLVYPLA
-91 PEASAQLLAAMPL
+91 PEASAQLLATMPV
-104 PAAEVPAVAWWA
+104 PAADVPAVAWWA
-116 VALSALWLSGVLVMA
+116 VALAGLWASGVLLMA

-169 RGAPRLWMSTQV
+169 RPAPRLWMSTQV
-181 EAPQL
+181 DAPQL

-199 DNVLQ
+199 DNALQ

-288 GVASAAPSTT
+288 GVASAAPNTT

-305 SLQSHRSCPRLLA
+305 SLQSRRSCPRILA
-318 VALTAVVVVV
+318 MALTAVVVLV

-343 PPAPPAAPKAVV
+343 PPAPPTAPKAVV
-355 PPPPKAPE
+355 PPPPKAPN
-363 APPAPASA
+363 APPAAPSA
-371 ARVPAEPVAPAPPA
+371 ARVPAVPVAPAPPA
-385 EPADMEEPSGPDDAD
+385 EPADVEALSGPDDAD
-400 AAYVDDAAGMDEDH
+400 VAVDVDVDVDTDMH
-414 DGTTTTSSITTYG
+414 SKHSTSHTTSITTYG
-427 RLDLGKSPRE
+427 RLDLGKSPLQ
-437 AFVLVDGDSTF
+437 AYVLVDGDSTF
-448 ANGGMDDVMVAR
+448 ANGGIDDVTVAR

-484 LIQSLQRAY
+484 LIQTLQRAY
-493 AGAADLGRQQSE
+493 SGAADLGRQQSE
-505 LGRQQSALGRQQGDL
+505 LGRQQSALGREQGEL
-520 GKQMGEMGRL
+520 GRQMGEMGRL
-530 QGEEARRLA
+530 QGEESRRLA
-539 LAAAEAA
+539 LAAAEVA

-560 AEAAKAARGATNDA
+560 AEAAKAARGATSDM

-592 QEVDNET
+592 QE
-599 ARAAVSHQFLDRG
+599 ARSEAAQS
-612 FVGGPAGEGVQR
+612 
-624 LRFAF
+624 
-629 VRGIGHGRWRGIVGG
+629 GRTRD
-644 AAAGMTAGGQ
+644 M
-654 GQDGEQDQGIE
+654 
-665 AHRRAP
+665 
-671 GVDGGGSVAAAT
+671 
-683 VRPRQGL
+683 
-690 LPDQRQR
+690 QR
-697 LALALLLVHQSLQ
+697 LASQQSELASRQAALGSQ
-710 QQGQRHH
+710 Q
-717 ILMVVV
+717 
-723 GHPAQVHRVAAAQE
+723 A
-737 AQPCAGR
+737 
-744 FRAGQVVLAHYAQ
+744 
-757 QLALDGGQPAVLP
+757 
-770 GAAIAATG
+770 
-778 GVEQVHMVQR
+778 
-788 GDRIAL
+788 
-794 ARQPV
+794 
-799 ARLQQRRI
+799 
-807 VAAAVVAAEHG
+807 
-818 GGLQPTG
+818 
-825 EGGQHRFFRS
+825 
-835 HGGHQQLADAQAFAT
+835 
-850 LRAHVPVGRADHEG
+850 
-864 TRAGATGQAGGLGIK
+864 
-879 EQQVARSYVLVLA
+879 A
-892 LGEGQ
+892 LGERQARVHAQASQQAQQVIARALASGKAERL

>member
-64 QLAWLPAPQAVAM
+64 QLAWLPAPQAVAT

-91 PEASAQLLAAMPL
+91 PEASAQLLAAMPM
-104 PAAEVPAVAWWA
+104 PAADAPAVAWWA
-116 VALSALWLSGVLVMA
+116 VALAALWASGVLLMA

-147 AYPCEDEALVQAL
+147 AYPCEDQALVQAL

-169 RGAPRLWMSTQV
+169 RPAPRLWMSTQV
-181 EAPQL
+181 DAPQL

-199 DNVLQ
+199 DNALQ

-263 GQHGASRQAYG
+263 GQHAASRQAYG

-288 GVASAAPSTT
+288 GVASAAPDAT

-305 SLQSHRSCPRLLA
+305 SLQPRRACPRILA
-318 VALTAVVVVV
+318 MALTAVVVVV

-343 PPAPPAAPKAVV
+343 PPAPPAAPKV
-355 PPPPKAPE
+355 
-363 APPAPASA
+363 
-371 ARVPAEPVAPAPPA
+371 VAPAPPKA
-385 EPADMEEPSGPDDAD
+385 PKAPAAPPSAAGVPAAPAAPAAPAVPAAPVEPADATGPDDAD
-400 AAYVDDAAGMDEDH
+400 VADVDDATGMAEGDE
-414 DGTTTTSSITTYG
+414 GATSAATSITTYG
-427 RLDLGKSPRE
+427 RLDLGRSPRE

-448 ANGGMDDVMVAR
+448 ANGGMDDVTVAR

-484 LIQSLQRAY
+484 LIQTLQRAY
-493 AGAADLGRQQSE
+493 SGAVELGRQQSE
-505 LGRQQSALGRQQGDL
+505 LGRQQSVLGRQQGEL
-520 GKQMGEMGRL
+520 GRQMGEMSRL
-530 QGEEARRLA
+530 QGEESRRIA
-539 LAAAEAA
+539 LIAAEAA
-546 RSAMAA
+546 RNAMAA

-560 AEAAKAARGATNDA
+560 AEAAKAARGATSDV

-592 QEVDNET
+592 QE
-599 ARAAVSHQFLDRG
+599 ARSEAAQS
-612 FVGGPAGEGVQR
+612 
-624 LRFAF
+624 
-629 VRGIGHGRWRGIVGG
+629 GRTRD
-644 AAAGMTAGGQ
+644 M
-654 GQDGEQDQGIE
+654 
-665 AHRRAP
+665 
-671 GVDGGGSVAAAT
+671 
-683 VRPRQGL
+683 
-690 LPDQRQR
+690 QR
-697 LALALLLVHQSLQ
+697 LASQQSELASRQAALGSQ
-710 QQGQRHH
+710 Q
-717 ILMVVV
+717 
-723 GHPAQVHRVAAAQE
+723 A
-737 AQPCAGR
+737 
-744 FRAGQVVLAHYAQ
+744 
-757 QLALDGGQPAVLP
+757 
-770 GAAIAATG
+770 
-778 GVEQVHMVQR
+778 
-788 GDRIAL
+788 
-794 ARQPV
+794 
-799 ARLQQRRI
+799 
-807 VAAAVVAAEHG
+807 
-818 GGLQPTG
+818 
-825 EGGQHRFFRS
+825 
-835 HGGHQQLADAQAFAT
+835 
-850 LRAHVPVGRADHEG
+850 
-864 TRAGATGQAGGLGIK
+864 
-879 EQQVARSYVLVLA
+879 A
-892 LGEGQ
+892 LGERQARVHAQASQQAQQVIARALASGKAERL

>member
-30 LCRALPSLSAATRC
+30 VCRALPSLSAATRC

-77 TATDVAADIVYPLA
+77 SATDVAADMVYPLA
-91 PEASAQLLAAMPL
+91 PEASAQLLAAMPM
-104 PAAEVPAVAWWA
+104 PAADVPAVAWWA
-116 VALSALWLSGVLVMA
+116 VALATLWMSGVLLMA

-169 RGAPRLWMSTQV
+169 RPAPRLWMSTQV
-181 EAPQL
+181 DAPQL

-199 DNVLQ
+199 DNALQ

-288 GVASAAPSTT
+288 GVASAAPDTT

-305 SLQSHRSCPRLLA
+305 SLQSRRSCPRILA
-318 VALTAVVVVV
+318 MALTAVVLVV

-343 PPAPPAAPKAVV
+343 PPAPPAAPKVV
-355 PPPPKAPE
+355 PPQPPKAPK
-363 APPAPASA
+363 APPAPPSS
-371 ARVPAEPVAPAPPA
+371 ARVPAVPVAPAPPA
-385 EPADMEEPSGPDDAD
+385 EPADVEALSGPDDAD
-400 AAYVDDAAGMDEDH
+400 VAVDVDPDVDVDTGMHSEH
-414 DGTTTTSSITTYG
+414 TTSRTTSITTYG
-427 RLDLGKSPRE
+427 RLDLGKSPPE

-448 ANGGMDDVMVAR
+448 ANGGMDDVTVAR

-469 WFRQGDKRYVVRDPM
+469 WFRKGDKRYVVRDPM
-484 LIQSLQRAY
+484 MIQSLQRAY
-493 AGAADLGRQQSE
+493 SGAADLGRQQSE
-505 LGRQQSALGRQQGDL
+505 LGRQQSALGRQQGEL
-520 GKQMGEMGRL
+520 GRQMGEMGRL
-530 QGEEARRLA
+530 QGEEARRMA

-574 AVAREAAREA
+574 AIAREAAREA
-584 AAEARRAM
+584 AAETRRAM

-599 ARAAVSHQFLDRG
+599 ARATHTRG
-612 FVGGPAGEGVQR
+612 
-624 LRFAF
+624 
-629 VRGIGHGRWRGIVGG
+629 
-644 AAAGMTAGGQ
+644 M
-654 GQDGEQDQGIE
+654 
-665 AHRRAP
+665 
-671 GVDGGGSVAAAT
+671 
-683 VRPRQGL
+683 
-690 LPDQRQR
+690 QR
-697 LALALLLVHQSLQ
+697 LASQQSELASRQ
-710 QQGQRHH
+710 
-717 ILMVVV
+717 
-723 GHPAQVHRVAAAQE
+723 AAL
-737 AQPCAGR
+737 GS
-744 FRAGQVVLAHYAQ
+744 
-757 QLALDGGQPAVLP
+757 
-770 GAAIAATG
+770 
-778 GVEQVHMVQR
+778 
-788 GDRIAL
+788 
-794 ARQPV
+794 RQ
-799 ARLQQRRI
+799 A
-807 VAAAVVAAEHG
+807 
-818 GGLQPTG
+818 
-825 EGGQHRFFRS
+825 
-835 HGGHQQLADAQAFAT
+835 
-850 LRAHVPVGRADHEG
+850 
-864 TRAGATGQAGGLGIK
+864 
-879 EQQVARSYVLVLA
+879 A
-892 LGEGQ
+892 LGERQARVHEQASRQAQQVIARALASGKAERL

>member
-1 MDTTMLIPM
+1 MDTTMLIPL

-30 LCRALPSLSAATRC
+30 VCRALPSLSAATRC

-77 TATDVAADIVYPLA
+77 TATDVAADLVYPLA
-91 PEASAQLLAAMPL
+91 PEASAQLLAAMPV
-104 PAAEVPAVAWWA
+104 PAADVPAVAWWA
-116 VALSALWLSGVLVMA
+116 VALAALWASGVLLMA

-169 RGAPRLWMSTQV
+169 RPAPRLWMSTQV
-181 EAPQL
+181 DAPQL

-199 DNVLQ
+199 DNALQ

-288 GVASAAPSTT
+288 GVASAAPNTT

-305 SLQSHRSCPRLLA
+305 SLQPRRACPRILA
-318 VALTAVVVVV
+318 MALTAVVVLV

-355 PPPPKAPE
+355 PPPPKAPK
-363 APPAPASA
+363 APPAPPSA
-371 ARVPAEPVAPAPPA
+371 ARVPAVPVAPAPPA
-385 EPADMEEPSGPDDAD
+385 EPADVEALSGPDDAD
-400 AAYVDDAAGMDEDH
+400 VAVDVDVDVDTDMH
-414 DGTTTTSSITTYG
+414 SKHSTSHTTSITTYG
-427 RLDLGKSPRE
+427 RLDLGKSPSQ
-437 AFVLVDGDSTF
+437 AYVLVDGDSTF
-448 ANGGMDDVMVAR
+448 ANGGIDDVTVAR

-484 LIQSLQRAY
+484 LIQTLQRAY
-493 AGAADLGRQQSE
+493 SGAADLGRQQSE
-505 LGRQQSALGRQQGDL
+505 LGRQQSALGREQGEL
-520 GKQMGEMGRL
+520 GRQMGEMGRL
-530 QGEEARRLA
+530 QGEESRRLA
-539 LAAAEAA
+539 LAAAEVA

-560 AEAAKAARGATNDA
+560 AEAAKAARGATSDM

-592 QEVDNET
+592 QE
-599 ARAAVSHQFLDRG
+599 ARSEAAQS
-612 FVGGPAGEGVQR
+612 
-624 LRFAF
+624 
-629 VRGIGHGRWRGIVGG
+629 GRTRD
-644 AAAGMTAGGQ
+644 M
-654 GQDGEQDQGIE
+654 
-665 AHRRAP
+665 
-671 GVDGGGSVAAAT
+671 
-683 VRPRQGL
+683 
-690 LPDQRQR
+690 QR
-697 LALALLLVHQSLQ
+697 LASQQSELASRQAALGSQ
-710 QQGQRHH
+710 Q
-717 ILMVVV
+717 
-723 GHPAQVHRVAAAQE
+723 A
-737 AQPCAGR
+737 
-744 FRAGQVVLAHYAQ
+744 
-757 QLALDGGQPAVLP
+757 
-770 GAAIAATG
+770 
-778 GVEQVHMVQR
+778 
-788 GDRIAL
+788 
-794 ARQPV
+794 
-799 ARLQQRRI
+799 
-807 VAAAVVAAEHG
+807 
-818 GGLQPTG
+818 
-825 EGGQHRFFRS
+825 
-835 HGGHQQLADAQAFAT
+835 
-850 LRAHVPVGRADHEG
+850 
-864 TRAGATGQAGGLGIK
+864 
-879 EQQVARSYVLVLA
+879 A
-892 LGEGQ
+892 LGERQARVHAQASQQAQQVIARALASGKAERL

>member
-1 MDTTMLIPM
+1 MDTTMLIPL

-30 LCRALPSLSAATRC
+30 VCRALPSLSAATRC

-77 TATDVAADIVYPLA
+77 TATDVAADLVYPLA
-91 PEASAQLLAAMPL
+91 PEASAQLLATMPV
-104 PAAEVPAVAWWA
+104 PAANVPAVAWWA
-116 VALSALWLSGVLVMA
+116 VALAALWASGVLLMA

-169 RGAPRLWMSTQV
+169 RPAPRLWMSAQV
-181 EAPQL
+181 DAPQL

-199 DNVLQ
+199 DNALQ

-288 GVASAAPSTT
+288 GVASAAPNTT

-305 SLQSHRSCPRLLA
+305 SLQPRRACPRILA
-318 VALTAVVVVV
+318 MALTAVVVLV

-355 PPPPKAPE
+355 PPPPKAPN
-363 APPAPASA
+363 APPAAPSA
-371 ARVPAEPVAPAPPA
+371 ARVPAVPVAPAPPA
-385 EPADMEEPSGPDDAD
+385 EPADVEALLGPDDAD
-400 AAYVDDAAGMDEDH
+400 AAVDVDVDVDTDMHSEH
-414 DGTTTTSSITTYG
+414 STSHTTSITTYG
-427 RLDLGKSPRE
+427 RLDLGKSPLQ
-437 AFVLVDGDSTF
+437 AYVLVDGDSTF
-448 ANGGMDDVMVAR
+448 ANGGIDDVTVAR

-484 LIQSLQRAY
+484 LIQTLQRAY
-493 AGAADLGRQQSE
+493 SGAADLGRQQSE
-505 LGRQQSALGRQQGDL
+505 LGRQQSALGREQGEL
-520 GKQMGEMGRL
+520 GRQMGEMGRL
-530 QGEEARRLA
+530 QGEESRRLA
-539 LAAAEAA
+539 LAAAEVA

-560 AEAAKAARGATNDA
+560 AEAAKAARGAAHDAAAAAEAVKAVRGLTVDVAGVREAARGVTNDMA
-574 AVAREAAREA
+574 GAREA

-592 QEVDNET
+592 QE
-599 ARAAVSHQFLDRG
+599 ARSEAAQS
-612 FVGGPAGEGVQR
+612 
-624 LRFAF
+624 
-629 VRGIGHGRWRGIVGG
+629 GRTRD
-644 AAAGMTAGGQ
+644 M
-654 GQDGEQDQGIE
+654 
-665 AHRRAP
+665 
-671 GVDGGGSVAAAT
+671 
-683 VRPRQGL
+683 
-690 LPDQRQR
+690 QR
-697 LALALLLVHQSLQ
+697 LASQQSELASRQAALGSQ
-710 QQGQRHH
+710 Q
-717 ILMVVV
+717 
-723 GHPAQVHRVAAAQE
+723 A
-737 AQPCAGR
+737 
-744 FRAGQVVLAHYAQ
+744 
-757 QLALDGGQPAVLP
+757 
-770 GAAIAATG
+770 
-778 GVEQVHMVQR
+778 
-788 GDRIAL
+788 
-794 ARQPV
+794 
-799 ARLQQRRI
+799 
-807 VAAAVVAAEHG
+807 
-818 GGLQPTG
+818 
-825 EGGQHRFFRS
+825 
-835 HGGHQQLADAQAFAT
+835 
-850 LRAHVPVGRADHEG
+850 
-864 TRAGATGQAGGLGIK
+864 
-879 EQQVARSYVLVLA
+879 A
-892 LGEGQ
+892 LGERQARVHAQASQQAQQVIARALASGKA

>member
-30 LCRALPSLSAATRC
+30 MCRALPSLSAATRC

-77 TATDVAADIVYPLA
+77 TATDVAADLVYPLA
-91 PEASAQLLAAMPL
+91 PEASAQLLAAMPM
-104 PAAEVPAVAWWA
+104 PAADVPAVAWWA
-116 VALSALWLSGVLVMA
+116 VALAALWLSGVLLMA

-169 RGAPRLWMSTQV
+169 RPAPRLWMSTQV
-181 EAPQL
+181 DAPQL

-199 DNVLQ
+199 DNALQ

-288 GVASAAPSTT
+288 GVASAAPNTT

-305 SLQSHRSCPRLLA
+305 SLQPRRACPRILA
-318 VALTAVVVVV
+318 MALTAVVVVV

-355 PPPPKAPE
+355 PT
-363 APPAPASA
+363 PPAPKVPPAPPMSA
-371 ARVPAEPVAPAPPA
+371 RAPAVPVAPAPPA
-385 EPADMEEPSGPDDAD
+385 DVEELSGPDDAD
-400 AAYVDDAAGMDEDH
+400 VAVDVDVDVDPGI
-414 DGTTTTSSITTYG
+414 DGGRSTSRSSSITTYG
-427 RLDLGKSPRE
+427 RLDLGTSPPQ

-448 ANGGMDDVMVAR
+448 ANGGIDDVTLAR
-460 RQLGKGPAL
+460 KQLGKGPAL
-469 WFRQGDKRYVVRDPM
+469 WFRQGSERYIVRDPM

-493 AGAADLGRQQSE
+493 AGASDLGQQQSA
-505 LGRQQSALGRQQGDL
+505 LGRQQSALGRQQSAL

-530 QGEEARRLA
+530 QGEEARRIA
-539 LAAAEAA
+539 LVAVEAA
-546 RSAMAA
+546 RSAMSA

-560 AEAAKAARGATNDA
+560 AEAAKAARGATSDA

-592 QEVDNET
+592 QEARSQAAQSSRTRDMNRLASQQAELASRQAALGSQQAALGERQAQVH
-599 ARAAVSHQFLDRG
+599 ARAAQQAQLVIAR
-612 FVGGPAGEGVQR
+612 
-624 LRFAF
+624 
-629 VRGIGHGRWRGIVGG
+629 
-644 AAAGMTAGGQ
+644 
-654 GQDGEQDQGIE
+654 
-665 AHRRAP
+665 
-671 GVDGGGSVAAAT
+671 
-683 VRPRQGL
+683 
-690 LPDQRQR
+690 
-697 LALALLLVHQSLQ
+697 ALAS
-710 QQGQRHH
+710 GK
-717 ILMVVV
+717 
-723 GHPAQVHRVAAAQE
+723 AE
-737 AQPCAGR
+737 
-744 FRAGQVVLAHYAQ
+744 
-757 QLALDGGQPAVLP
+757 
-770 GAAIAATG
+770 
-778 GVEQVHMVQR
+778 
-788 GDRIAL
+788 
-794 ARQPV
+794 
-799 ARLQQRRI
+799 RL
-807 VAAAVVAAEHG
+807 
-818 GGLQPTG
+818 
-825 EGGQHRFFRS
+825 
-835 HGGHQQLADAQAFAT
+835 
-850 LRAHVPVGRADHEG
+850 
-864 TRAGATGQAGGLGIK
+864 
-879 EQQVARSYVLVLA
+879 
-892 LGEGQ
+892 

>member
-30 LCRALPSLSAATRC
+30 VCRALPSLSAATRC

-77 TATDVAADIVYPLA
+77 TATDAAADVVYPLA
-91 PEASAQLLAAMPL
+91 PEASAQLLATMPM
-104 PAAEVPAVAWWA
+104 PAADTPAVAWWA
-116 VALSALWLSGVLVMA
+116 IALAGLWMSGVLLTA

-147 AYPCEDEALVQAL
+147 AYPCEDQALVQAL

-169 RGAPRLWMSTQV
+169 RPAPRLWMSTQV
-181 EAPQL
+181 DAPQL

-199 DNVLQ
+199 ENALQ

-263 GQHGASRQAYG
+263 GQHAASRQAYG

-288 GVASAAPSTT
+288 GVASAAPDAT

-305 SLQSHRSCPRLLA
+305 SLQPRRACPRILA
-318 VALTAVVVVV
+318 MALTAVVVVV

-343 PPAPPAAPKAVV
+343 PPAPPAAPKV
-355 PPPPKAPE
+355 
-363 APPAPASA
+363 
-371 ARVPAEPVAPAPPA
+371 VAPAPPKAPKAPAAPPSAAGVPAAPAAPAAPATPA
-385 EPADMEEPSGPDDAD
+385 EPADATGPDDAD
-400 AAYVDDAAGMDEDH
+400 VADVDDATGMAEDDE
-414 DGTTTTSSITTYG
+414 GTTSAATSITTYG
-427 RLDLGKSPRE
+427 RLDLGRSPRE

-448 ANGGMDDVMVAR
+448 ANGGMDDVTVAR

-484 LIQSLQRAY
+484 LIQTLQRAY
-493 AGAADLGRQQSE
+493 SGAVELGRQQSE
-505 LGRQQSALGRQQGDL
+505 LGRQQSVLGRQQGEL
-520 GKQMGEMGRL
+520 GRQMGEMGRL
-530 QGEEARRLA
+530 QGEQSRRIA
-539 LAAAEAA
+539 LIAAEAA

-560 AEAAKAARGATNDA
+560 AEAAKAARGATSDV

-592 QEVDNET
+592 QE
-599 ARAAVSHQFLDRG
+599 ARSEAAQS
-612 FVGGPAGEGVQR
+612 
-624 LRFAF
+624 
-629 VRGIGHGRWRGIVGG
+629 GRTRD
-644 AAAGMTAGGQ
+644 M
-654 GQDGEQDQGIE
+654 
-665 AHRRAP
+665 
-671 GVDGGGSVAAAT
+671 
-683 VRPRQGL
+683 
-690 LPDQRQR
+690 QR
-697 LALALLLVHQSLQ
+697 LASQQSELASRQAALGSQ
-710 QQGQRHH
+710 Q
-717 ILMVVV
+717 
-723 GHPAQVHRVAAAQE
+723 A
-737 AQPCAGR
+737 
-744 FRAGQVVLAHYAQ
+744 
-757 QLALDGGQPAVLP
+757 
-770 GAAIAATG
+770 
-778 GVEQVHMVQR
+778 
-788 GDRIAL
+788 
-794 ARQPV
+794 
-799 ARLQQRRI
+799 
-807 VAAAVVAAEHG
+807 
-818 GGLQPTG
+818 
-825 EGGQHRFFRS
+825 
-835 HGGHQQLADAQAFAT
+835 
-850 LRAHVPVGRADHEG
+850 
-864 TRAGATGQAGGLGIK
+864 
-879 EQQVARSYVLVLA
+879 A
-892 LGEGQ
+892 LGERQARVHAQASQQAQQVIARALASGKAERL

>member
-104 PAAEVPAVAWWA
+104 PTAEVPAVAWWA
-116 VALSALWLSGVLVMA
+116 VALAALWLSGVLMMA

-169 RGAPRLWMSTQV
+169 RRAPRLWMSTQV
-181 EAPQL
+181 DAPQL

-400 AAYVDDAAGMDEDH
+400 VAYVDDAAGMDEDH

-484 LIQSLQRAY
+484 LIQTLQRAY
-493 AGAADLGRQQSE
+493 SGAADLGRQQSE

-599 ARAAVSHQFLDRG
+599 ARASR
-612 FVGGPAGEGVQR
+612 
-624 LRFAF
+624 
-629 VRGIGHGRWRGIVGG
+629 
-644 AAAGMTAGGQ
+644 T
-654 GQDGEQDQGIE
+654 
-665 AHRRAP
+665 RAM
-671 GVDGGGSVAAAT
+671 
-683 VRPRQGL
+683 
-690 LPDQRQR
+690 QR
-697 LALALLLVHQSLQ
+697 LASQQSELANRQAALGSQ
-710 QQGQRHH
+710 Q
-717 ILMVVV
+717 
-723 GHPAQVHRVAAAQE
+723 A
-737 AQPCAGR
+737 
-744 FRAGQVVLAHYAQ
+744 
-757 QLALDGGQPAVLP
+757 
-770 GAAIAATG
+770 
-778 GVEQVHMVQR
+778 
-788 GDRIAL
+788 
-794 ARQPV
+794 
-799 ARLQQRRI
+799 
-807 VAAAVVAAEHG
+807 
-818 GGLQPTG
+818 
-825 EGGQHRFFRS
+825 
-835 HGGHQQLADAQAFAT
+835 
-850 LRAHVPVGRADHEG
+850 
-864 TRAGATGQAGGLGIK
+864 
-879 EQQVARSYVLVLA
+879 A
-892 LGEGQ
+892 LGERQARVHAQASQQAQQVIARALASGKAERL

>member
-1 MDTTMLIPM
+1 MDTTMLIPL

-30 LCRALPSLSAATRC
+30 VCRALPSLSAATRC
-44 RLWWLVSLQAV
+44 RLWWLVSLQAL

-77 TATDVAADIVYPLA
+77 TATDVAADLVYPLA
-91 PEASAQLLAAMPL
+91 PEASAQLLATMPV
-104 PAAEVPAVAWWA
+104 PAANVPAVAWWA
-116 VALSALWLSGVLVMA
+116 VALAALWASGVLLMA

-169 RGAPRLWMSTQV
+169 RPAPRLWMSAQV
-181 EAPQL
+181 DAPQL

-199 DNVLQ
+199 DNALQ

-288 GVASAAPSTT
+288 GVASAAPNTT

-305 SLQSHRSCPRLLA
+305 SLQPRRACPRILA
-318 VALTAVVVVV
+318 MALTAVVVLV

-355 PPPPKAPE
+355 PPPPKAPN
-363 APPAPASA
+363 APPAAPSA
-371 ARVPAEPVAPAPPA
+371 ARVPAVPVAPAPPA
-385 EPADMEEPSGPDDAD
+385 EPADVEALSGPDDAD
-400 AAYVDDAAGMDEDH
+400 VAVDVDVDVDTDMHSEH
-414 DGTTTTSSITTYG
+414 STSHTTSITTYG
-427 RLDLGKSPRE
+427 RLDLGKSPLQ
-437 AFVLVDGDSTF
+437 AYVLVDGDSTF
-448 ANGGMDDVMVAR
+448 ANGGIDDVTVAR

-484 LIQSLQRAY
+484 LIQTLQRAY
-493 AGAADLGRQQSE
+493 SGAVDLGRQQSE
-505 LGRQQSALGRQQGDL
+505 LGRQQSALGREQGEL
-520 GKQMGEMGRL
+520 GRQMGEMGRL
-530 QGEEARRLA
+530 QGEESRRLA
-539 LAAAEAA
+539 LAAAEVA

-560 AEAAKAARGATNDA
+560 AEAAKAARGATSDM

-592 QEVDNET
+592 QE
-599 ARAAVSHQFLDRG
+599 ARSEAAQS
-612 FVGGPAGEGVQR
+612 
-624 LRFAF
+624 
-629 VRGIGHGRWRGIVGG
+629 GRTRD
-644 AAAGMTAGGQ
+644 M
-654 GQDGEQDQGIE
+654 
-665 AHRRAP
+665 
-671 GVDGGGSVAAAT
+671 
-683 VRPRQGL
+683 
-690 LPDQRQR
+690 QR
-697 LALALLLVHQSLQ
+697 LASQQSELASRQAALGSQ
-710 QQGQRHH
+710 Q
-717 ILMVVV
+717 
-723 GHPAQVHRVAAAQE
+723 A
-737 AQPCAGR
+737 
-744 FRAGQVVLAHYAQ
+744 
-757 QLALDGGQPAVLP
+757 
-770 GAAIAATG
+770 
-778 GVEQVHMVQR
+778 
-788 GDRIAL
+788 
-794 ARQPV
+794 
-799 ARLQQRRI
+799 
-807 VAAAVVAAEHG
+807 
-818 GGLQPTG
+818 
-825 EGGQHRFFRS
+825 
-835 HGGHQQLADAQAFAT
+835 
-850 LRAHVPVGRADHEG
+850 
-864 TRAGATGQAGGLGIK
+864 
-879 EQQVARSYVLVLA
+879 A
-892 LGEGQ
+892 LGERQARVHAQASQQAQQVIARALASGKAER

>member
-30 LCRALPSLSAATRC
+30 VCRALPSLSAATRC

-77 TATDVAADIVYPLA
+77 SATDVAADMVYPLA
-91 PEASAQLLAAMPL
+91 PEASAQLLAAMPM
-104 PAAEVPAVAWWA
+104 PAADVPAVAWWA
-116 VALSALWLSGVLVMA
+116 VALATLWMSGVLLMA

-169 RGAPRLWMSTQV
+169 RPAPRLWMSTQV
-181 EAPQL
+181 DAPQL

-199 DNVLQ
+199 DNALQ

-288 GVASAAPSTT
+288 GVASAAPDTT

-305 SLQSHRSCPRLLA
+305 SLQSRRSCPSILA
-318 VALTAVVVVV
+318 MALTAMVLVV

-343 PPAPPAAPKAVV
+343 PPAPPAAPKVV
-355 PPPPKAPE
+355 PPPPPKAPK
-363 APPAPASA
+363 APPAPPSS
-371 ARVPAEPVAPAPPA
+371 ARVPAVPVAPAPPA
-385 EPADMEEPSGPDDAD
+385 EPADVEALSGPDDAD
-400 AAYVDDAAGMDEDH
+400 VAVDVDADVDVDTGMHSEH
-414 DGTTTTSSITTYG
+414 TTSRTTSITTYG
-427 RLDLGKSPRE
+427 RLDLGKSPPE

-448 ANGGMDDVMVAR
+448 ANGGMDDVTVAR

-469 WFRQGDKRYVVRDPM
+469 WFRKGDKRYVVRDPM
-484 LIQSLQRAY
+484 MIQSLQRAY
-493 AGAADLGRQQSE
+493 SGAADLGRQQSE
-505 LGRQQSALGRQQGDL
+505 LGRQQSALGRQQGEL
-520 GKQMGEMGRL
+520 GRQMGEMGRL
-530 QGEEARRLA
+530 QGEEARRMA

-546 RSAMAA
+546 RSAVAA

-574 AVAREAAREA
+574 AIAREAAREA

-599 ARAAVSHQFLDRG
+599 ARATHTRG
-612 FVGGPAGEGVQR
+612 
-624 LRFAF
+624 
-629 VRGIGHGRWRGIVGG
+629 
-644 AAAGMTAGGQ
+644 M
-654 GQDGEQDQGIE
+654 
-665 AHRRAP
+665 
-671 GVDGGGSVAAAT
+671 
-683 VRPRQGL
+683 
-690 LPDQRQR
+690 QR
-697 LALALLLVHQSLQ
+697 LASQQSELASRQ
-710 QQGQRHH
+710 
-717 ILMVVV
+717 
-723 GHPAQVHRVAAAQE
+723 AAL
-737 AQPCAGR
+737 GS
-744 FRAGQVVLAHYAQ
+744 
-757 QLALDGGQPAVLP
+757 
-770 GAAIAATG
+770 
-778 GVEQVHMVQR
+778 
-788 GDRIAL
+788 
-794 ARQPV
+794 RQ
-799 ARLQQRRI
+799 A
-807 VAAAVVAAEHG
+807 
-818 GGLQPTG
+818 
-825 EGGQHRFFRS
+825 
-835 HGGHQQLADAQAFAT
+835 
-850 LRAHVPVGRADHEG
+850 
-864 TRAGATGQAGGLGIK
+864 
-879 EQQVARSYVLVLA
+879 A
-892 LGEGQ
+892 LGERQARVHEQASRQAQQVIARALASGKAERL

>member
-1 MDTTMLIPM
+1 MDTTMLIPL

-30 LCRALPSLSAATRC
+30 VCRALPSLSAATRC

-77 TATDVAADIVYPLA
+77 TATDVAADLVYPLA
-91 PEASAQLLAAMPL
+91 PEASAQLLATMPM

-116 VALSALWLSGVLVMA
+116 VALAALWVSGVLLMA

-147 AYPCEDEALVQAL
+147 AYPCQDEALVQAL

-169 RGAPRLWMSTQV
+169 RPAPRLWMSTQV
-181 EAPQL
+181 DAPQL

-199 DNVLQ
+199 DNALQ

-288 GVASAAPSTT
+288 GVASAAPNTT

-305 SLQSHRSCPRLLA
+305 SLQPRRACPRILA
-318 VALTAVVVVV
+318 MALTAVVVLV

-343 PPAPPAAPKAVV
+343 PKAVV
-355 PPPPKAPE
+355 PPPPKAPK
-363 APPAPASA
+363 APPAPPSSA
-371 ARVPAEPVAPAPPA
+371 RIPAVPVAPAPPI
-385 EPADMEEPSGPDDAD
+385 EPADVEEPSGPDDAD
-400 AAYVDDAAGMDEDH
+400 VAYLDDASGMDEDH
-414 DGTTTTSSITTYG
+414 DGTTTTSITTYG

-448 ANGGMDDVMVAR
+448 ANGGMDDVTVAR

-484 LIQSLQRAY
+484 MIQTLQRAY
-493 AGAADLGRQQSE
+493 SGAADLGRQQSE
-505 LGRQQSALGRQQGDL
+505 LGRQQSALGREQGEL

-530 QGEEARRLA
+530 QSEEARRIA

-560 AEAAKAARGATNDA
+560 AEAAKAARGATSDM

-592 QEVDNET
+592 QE
-599 ARAAVSHQFLDRG
+599 ARSEAAQS
-612 FVGGPAGEGVQR
+612 
-624 LRFAF
+624 
-629 VRGIGHGRWRGIVGG
+629 GRTRD
-644 AAAGMTAGGQ
+644 M
-654 GQDGEQDQGIE
+654 
-665 AHRRAP
+665 
-671 GVDGGGSVAAAT
+671 
-683 VRPRQGL
+683 
-690 LPDQRQR
+690 QR
-697 LALALLLVHQSLQ
+697 LARQQSELANRQAALGSQ
-710 QQGQRHH
+710 Q
-717 ILMVVV
+717 
-723 GHPAQVHRVAAAQE
+723 A
-737 AQPCAGR
+737 
-744 FRAGQVVLAHYAQ
+744 
-757 QLALDGGQPAVLP
+757 
-770 GAAIAATG
+770 
-778 GVEQVHMVQR
+778 
-788 GDRIAL
+788 
-794 ARQPV
+794 
-799 ARLQQRRI
+799 
-807 VAAAVVAAEHG
+807 
-818 GGLQPTG
+818 
-825 EGGQHRFFRS
+825 
-835 HGGHQQLADAQAFAT
+835 
-850 LRAHVPVGRADHEG
+850 
-864 TRAGATGQAGGLGIK
+864 
-879 EQQVARSYVLVLA
+879 A
-892 LGEGQ
+892 LGERQARVHAQASQQAQQVIARALASGKAERL

>member
-30 LCRALPSLSAATRC
+30 VCRALPSLSAATRC

-77 TATDVAADIVYPLA
+77 TATDVAADLVYPLA
-91 PEASAQLLAAMPL
+91 PEASAQLLATMPMTA
-104 PAAEVPAVAWWA
+104 PDVPAVAWWA
-116 VALSALWLSGVLVMA
+116 VALAALWASGVLLMA

-169 RGAPRLWMSTQV
+169 RPAPRLWMSTQV
-181 EAPQL
+181 DAPQL

-199 DNVLQ
+199 DNALQ

-288 GVASAAPSTT
+288 GVASAAPSAT

-305 SLQSHRSCPRLLA
+305 SLQSRRSCPRLLA
-318 VALTAVVVVV
+318 VALTAIVVVV

-343 PPAPPAAPKAVV
+343 PSAPPAAPKAVV
-355 PPPPKAPE
+355 PT
-363 APPAPASA
+363 PPAPKVPPAPPMSA
-371 ARVPAEPVAPAPPA
+371 RAPAVPVAPAPPA
-385 EPADMEEPSGPDDAD
+385 EPADVEELSGPDDAD
-400 AAYVDDAAGMDEDH
+400 VAVDVDVDVDPGI
-414 DGTTTTSSITTYG
+414 DGGRSTSRSSSITTYG
-427 RLDLGKSPRE
+427 RLDLGTSPPQ

-448 ANGGMDDVMVAR
+448 ANGGIDDVTLAR
-460 RQLGKGPAL
+460 KQLGKGPAL
-469 WFRQGDKRYVVRDPM
+469 WFRQGSERYIVRDPM

-493 AGAADLGRQQSE
+493 AGASDLGQQQSA
-505 LGRQQSALGRQQGDL
+505 LGRQQSALGRKQSAL
-520 GKQMGEMGRL
+520 GKQMSEMGRL
-530 QGEEARRLA
+530 QGEEARRIA
-539 LAAAEAA
+539 LVAVEAA
-546 RSAMAA
+546 RSAMSA

-560 AEAAKAARGATNDA
+560 AEAAKAARGATSDA

-592 QEVDNET
+592 QEARSQAAQSSRTRDMNRLASQQAELASRQAALGSQQAALGERQAQVH
-599 ARAAVSHQFLDRG
+599 ARAAQQAQLVIAR
-612 FVGGPAGEGVQR
+612 
-624 LRFAF
+624 
-629 VRGIGHGRWRGIVGG
+629 
-644 AAAGMTAGGQ
+644 
-654 GQDGEQDQGIE
+654 
-665 AHRRAP
+665 
-671 GVDGGGSVAAAT
+671 
-683 VRPRQGL
+683 
-690 LPDQRQR
+690 
-697 LALALLLVHQSLQ
+697 ALAS
-710 QQGQRHH
+710 GK
-717 ILMVVV
+717 
-723 GHPAQVHRVAAAQE
+723 AE
-737 AQPCAGR
+737 
-744 FRAGQVVLAHYAQ
+744 
-757 QLALDGGQPAVLP
+757 
-770 GAAIAATG
+770 
-778 GVEQVHMVQR
+778 
-788 GDRIAL
+788 
-794 ARQPV
+794 
-799 ARLQQRRI
+799 RL
-807 VAAAVVAAEHG
+807 
-818 GGLQPTG
+818 
-825 EGGQHRFFRS
+825 
-835 HGGHQQLADAQAFAT
+835 
-850 LRAHVPVGRADHEG
+850 
-864 TRAGATGQAGGLGIK
+864 
-879 EQQVARSYVLVLA
+879 
-892 LGEGQ
+892 

>member
-1 MDTTMLIPM
+1 MDTTMLIPL

-30 LCRALPSLSAATRC
+30 VCRALPSLSAATRC

-77 TATDVAADIVYPLA
+77 TATDVAADLVYPLA
-91 PEASAQLLAAMPL
+91 PEASAQLLATMPV
-104 PAAEVPAVAWWA
+104 PAADVPAVAWWA
-116 VALSALWLSGVLVMA
+116 VALAALWASGVLLMA

-169 RGAPRLWMSTQV
+169 RPAPRLWMSAQV
-181 EAPQL
+181 DAPQL

-199 DNVLQ
+199 DNALQ

-288 GVASAAPSTT
+288 GVASAAPNTT

-305 SLQSHRSCPRLLA
+305 SLQSRRSCPRILA
-318 VALTAVVVVV
+318 MALTAVVVLV

-355 PPPPKAPE
+355 PPPPKAPN
-363 APPAPASA
+363 APPAAPSA
-371 ARVPAEPVAPAPPA
+371 ARVPAVPVAPAPPA
-385 EPADMEEPSGPDDAD
+385 EPADVEALSGPDDAD
-400 AAYVDDAAGMDEDH
+400 VAVDVDVDVDTDMHSEH
-414 DGTTTTSSITTYG
+414 STSHTTSITTYG
-427 RLDLGKSPRE
+427 RLDLGKSPLQ
-437 AFVLVDGDSTF
+437 AYVLVDGDSTF
-448 ANGGMDDVMVAR
+448 ANGGIDDVTVAR

-484 LIQSLQRAY
+484 LIQTLQRAY
-493 AGAADLGRQQSE
+493 SGAADLGRQQSE
-505 LGRQQSALGRQQGDL
+505 LGRQQSALGREQGEL
-520 GKQMGEMGRL
+520 GRQMGEMGRL
-530 QGEEARRLA
+530 QGEESRRLA
-539 LAAAEAA
+539 LAAAEVA

-560 AEAAKAARGATNDA
+560 AEAAKAARGATSDM

-592 QEVDNET
+592 QE
-599 ARAAVSHQFLDRG
+599 ARSEAAQS
-612 FVGGPAGEGVQR
+612 
-624 LRFAF
+624 
-629 VRGIGHGRWRGIVGG
+629 GRTRD
-644 AAAGMTAGGQ
+644 M
-654 GQDGEQDQGIE
+654 
-665 AHRRAP
+665 
-671 GVDGGGSVAAAT
+671 
-683 VRPRQGL
+683 
-690 LPDQRQR
+690 QR
-697 LALALLLVHQSLQ
+697 LASQQSELASRQAALGSQ
-710 QQGQRHH
+710 Q
-717 ILMVVV
+717 
-723 GHPAQVHRVAAAQE
+723 A
-737 AQPCAGR
+737 
-744 FRAGQVVLAHYAQ
+744 
-757 QLALDGGQPAVLP
+757 
-770 GAAIAATG
+770 
-778 GVEQVHMVQR
+778 
-788 GDRIAL
+788 
-794 ARQPV
+794 
-799 ARLQQRRI
+799 
-807 VAAAVVAAEHG
+807 
-818 GGLQPTG
+818 
-825 EGGQHRFFRS
+825 
-835 HGGHQQLADAQAFAT
+835 
-850 LRAHVPVGRADHEG
+850 
-864 TRAGATGQAGGLGIK
+864 
-879 EQQVARSYVLVLA
+879 A
-892 LGEGQ
+892 LGERQARVHAQASQQAQQVIARALASGRHYPEVINRSWRARCGSAHPPARSRGPGGSPWSPPCPA

>member
-1 MDTTMLIPM
+1 MDTTMLIPL

-30 LCRALPSLSAATRC
+30 VCRALPSLSAATRC

-77 TATDVAADIVYPLA
+77 TATDVAADLVYPLA
-91 PEASAQLLAAMPL
+91 PEASAQLLAAMPV
-104 PAAEVPAVAWWA
+104 PAADVPAVAWWA
-116 VALSALWLSGVLVMA
+116 VALAALWASGVLLMA

-169 RGAPRLWMSTQV
+169 RPAPRLWMSTQV
-181 EAPQL
+181 DAPQL

-199 DNVLQ
+199 DNALQ

-288 GVASAAPSTT
+288 GVASAAPNTT

-305 SLQSHRSCPRLLA
+305 SLQPRRACPRILA
-318 VALTAVVVVV
+318 MALTAVVVLV

-355 PPPPKAPE
+355 PPPPKAPN
-363 APPAPASA
+363 APPAAPSA
-371 ARVPAEPVAPAPPA
+371 ARVPAVPVAPAPPA
-385 EPADMEEPSGPDDAD
+385 EPADVEALSGPDAAD
-400 AAYVDDAAGMDEDH
+400 VAVDVDVDVDTDMHSEH
-414 DGTTTTSSITTYG
+414 STSHTTSITTYG
-427 RLDLGKSPRE
+427 RLDLGKSPLQ
-437 AFVLVDGDSTF
+437 AYVLVDGDSTF
-448 ANGGMDDVMVAR
+448 ANGGIDDVTVAR

-484 LIQSLQRAY
+484 LIQTLQRAY
-493 AGAADLGRQQSE
+493 SGAVDLGRQQSE
-505 LGRQQSALGRQQGDL
+505 LGRQQSALGREQGEL
-520 GKQMGEMGRL
+520 GRQMGEMGRL
-530 QGEEARRLA
+530 QGEESRRLA
-539 LAAAEAA
+539 LAAAEVA

-560 AEAAKAARGATNDA
+560 AEAAKAARGATSDM

-592 QEVDNET
+592 QE
-599 ARAAVSHQFLDRG
+599 ARSEAAQS
-612 FVGGPAGEGVQR
+612 
-624 LRFAF
+624 
-629 VRGIGHGRWRGIVGG
+629 GRTRD
-644 AAAGMTAGGQ
+644 M
-654 GQDGEQDQGIE
+654 
-665 AHRRAP
+665 
-671 GVDGGGSVAAAT
+671 
-683 VRPRQGL
+683 
-690 LPDQRQR
+690 QR
-697 LALALLLVHQSLQ
+697 LASQQSELASRQAALGSQ
-710 QQGQRHH
+710 Q
-717 ILMVVV
+717 
-723 GHPAQVHRVAAAQE
+723 A
-737 AQPCAGR
+737 
-744 FRAGQVVLAHYAQ
+744 
-757 QLALDGGQPAVLP
+757 
-770 GAAIAATG
+770 
-778 GVEQVHMVQR
+778 
-788 GDRIAL
+788 
-794 ARQPV
+794 
-799 ARLQQRRI
+799 
-807 VAAAVVAAEHG
+807 
-818 GGLQPTG
+818 
-825 EGGQHRFFRS
+825 
-835 HGGHQQLADAQAFAT
+835 
-850 LRAHVPVGRADHEG
+850 
-864 TRAGATGQAGGLGIK
+864 
-879 EQQVARSYVLVLA
+879 A
-892 LGEGQ
+892 LGERQARVHAQASQQAQQVIARALASGKAERL